1 MSSPDTRAELVDY
14 YRRRAGE
21 YEAIYAKP
29 ERQADLARLRHLIPE
44 RLRGR
49 RVLEVACGTGY
60 WTALVART
68 ASSLVATDAAD
79 EPMRIAQSKTYP
91 AGKVR
96 FEMADA
102 YALGPALGTFDAA
115 LAVFW
120 WSHVPRARIAEF
132 LASLHARLEPGARV
146 ILMDNRYIDG
156 SSTPIAHR
164 DADGNTYQDRRLAD
178 GSVTRVL
185 KNFPA
190 EDELR
195 SSLKGAKDFCH
206 EALEYYW
213 LAEYRLQ

>member
-1 MSSPDTRAELVDY
+1 M
-14 YRRRAGE
+14 
-21 YEAIYAKP
+21 
-29 ERQADLARLRHLIPE
+29 
-44 RLRGR
+44 
-49 RVLEVACGTGY
+49 
-60 WTALVART
+60 
-68 ASSLVATDAAD
+68 
-79 EPMRIAQSKTYP
+79 
-91 AGKVR
+91 
-96 FEMADA
+96 
-102 YALGPALGTFDAA
+102 
-115 LAVFW
+115 
-120 WSHVPRARIAEF
+120 
-132 LASLHARLEPGARV
+132 